1 MRQNWAFCPIL
12 LRKIPDFNRLKGA
25 FCPVFAR
32 YFPIKI
38 AKLFLLSSVLCP
50 IFSSCTYKTPA
61 FAGRASYK
69 AGVTQENDGSALGFG
84 CTKCSKGRA
93 SHQGLL
99 RPFSHF
105 LHPKSWG
112 RTTLYRKRPDF
123 DGSARKSP
131 AGTLGGCQGALTL
144 QSRKS
149 GPFPALFSYVTPAKA
164 GNFNQINGL

>member
-1 MRQNWAFCPIL
+1 MLFPYQN
-12 LRKIPDFNRLKGA
+12 NQT
-25 FCPVFAR
+25 
-32 YFPIKI
+32 
-38 AKLFLLSSVLCP
+38 
-50 IFSSCTYKTPA
+50 FSSILGIVPNFFHLAHTKRPPLPEELP
-61 FAGRASYK
+61 YK
-69 AGVTQENDGSALGFG
+69 AGVTQENDGSALGFWR
-84 CTKCSKGRA
+84 TKCSKGRA

-112 RTTLYRKRPDF
+112 RTTLYRKRSDF
-123 DGSARKSP
+123 DGSAGKSP